1 MLKVNRRGGFSDRQG
16 INPINANI
24 QVNDFDK
31 RTRIQLFNL
40 VSNSYKE
47 IYGNDYWGNTT
58 IKEFLCYV
66 YQEIFCETVNPGS
79 YISDDMFFKDMKD
92 VFLNASYDD
101 ILTFIEALSD
111 YWKNENVHLESDENY
126 YDVRH
131 AYNIPEVFN
140 NLFKKEYIGYRF
152 IGGKI
157 SPISDEMEVDT
168 ITETL
173 NDTYAQ
179 VSMHI
184 SKAHALLA
192 DRERPDYENSI
203 KESISAVEAMCEIIT
218 GIKGKEATL
227 GTMLKKLE
235 SNGVVIHSALKSAFN
250 TLYGYTS
257 DANGIRHAGDIGGE
271 ASTFEEAKFMLIS
284 CCAFINYLKGVSAD

>member
-16 INPINANI
+16 IKPINTNI
-24 QVNDFDK
+24 QIENFDK
-31 RTRIQLFNL
+31 RTRVQLFNAVCNL
-40 VSNSYKE
+40 YAGIYKSWWD
-47 IYGNDYWGNTT
+47 NDAQSF
-58 IKEFLCYV
+58 FLYI
-66 YQEIFCETVNPGS
+66 YQEIFCQAVNRNGS
-79 YISDDMFFKDMKD
+79 ISNKQIFKDIEE
-92 VFLNASYDD
+92 VFLGASYDD
-101 ILTFIEALSD
+101 ILTFIEAISD
-111 YWKNENVHLESDENY
+111 YWKDKSVYLENSGNHYGYV
-126 YDVRH
+126 H
-131 AYNIPEVFN
+131 AYTIPEVFN
-140 NLFKKEYIGYRF
+140 NIFKKEYIGYRF
-152 IGGKI
+152 IDGKI
-157 SPISDEMEVDT
+157 SPISDETEVGT

-173 NDTYAQ
+173 NDTYAP

-192 DRERPDYENSI
+192 DREQPDYENSI

>member
-16 INPINANI
+16 INPINTNI
-24 QVNDFDK
+24 QINDFDQ
-31 RTRIQLFNL
+31 RTRVQLFNL
-40 VSNSYKE
+40 VSNLYKA
-47 IYGNDYWGNTT
+47 IYGNRYWGDT
-58 IKEFLCYV
+58 IMQEFFYYV
-66 YQEIFCETVNPGS
+66 YQEIFCETVNAGS
-79 YISDDMFFKDMKD
+79 YISDDRFFKDMKG

-101 ILTFIEALSD
+101 ILTFIEAISD
-111 YWKNENVHLESDENY
+111 YWEDKSVYTESGGNSY
-126 YDVRH
+126 GSGR
-131 AYNIPEVFN
+131 AYTIPEVFN
-140 NLFKKEYIGYRF
+140 TLFEKEYIGYRF
-152 IGGKI
+152 VNGKI
-157 SPISDEMEVDT
+157 SPISDEMEANT

-173 NDTYAQ
+173 NDTYAP
-179 VSMHI
+179 VSLHI
-184 SKAHALLA
+184 SKAHTLLA
-192 DRERPDYENSI
+192 DREQPDYENSI

-235 SNGVVIHSALKSAFN
+235 SKGVVIHSALKSAFN

-284 CCAFINYLKGVSAD
+284 CCAFINYLKGVNAD

>member
-16 INPINANI
+16 INPINTTI
-24 QVNDFDK
+24 QVDDFDK

-40 VSNSYKE
+40 VSNLYRE
-47 IYGNDYWGNTT
+47 IYNNKYWGKA
-58 IKEFLCYV
+58 IVQEFFGFV
-66 YQEIFCETVNPGS
+66 YQEIFCEAVEAGA
-79 YISDDMFFKDMKD
+79 YFSDDNFFKDMKD

-101 ILTFIEALSD
+101 ILTFIEAIAD
-111 YWKNENVHLESDENY
+111 FWKHERVNLDNKDNYDRNVTNT
-126 YDVRH
+126 V
-131 AYNIPEVFN
+131 PEVFN
-140 NLFKKEYIGYRF
+140 ILFKKEYIGYRF
-152 IGGKI
+152 IDGKI
-157 SPISDEMEVDT
+157 SPVSNEMEATT

-173 NDTYAQ
+173 NNTYEP
-179 VSMHI
+179 VSLHI

-192 DRERPDYENSI
+192 DREQPDYENSI